1 MVNVESLATQVN
13 LDNQENL
20 VNPADQEN
28 LAPKDGLAKMVLMET
43 DITVPNVLMSMH
55 TRVYLVIQE
64 DQENVDLLD
73 VKDHL
78 DYLVMMPSAIPA
90 SMVKMA
96 NLVSPENL
104 DMMAHLENL
113 AMMVA
118 LGMTLA

>member
-1 MVNVESLATQVN
+1 MNVESLATQVN
-13 LDNQENL
+13 LENQENL
-20 VNPADQEN
+20 VNPANQEN

-73 VKDHL
+73 VKDHP

-96 NLVSPENL
+96 NLVGPENL

-118 LGMTLA
+118 LVMTLA